1 MITLRPMRSD
11 SQPKNRKNGVP
22 RATAHSMIVYDCV
35 KLSFRYVV
43 MKKFAWN

>member
-1 MITLRPMRSD
+1 MTLRPILSD
-11 SQPKNRKNGVP
+11 NQPKNRKNGVP
-22 RATAHSMIVYDCV
+22 RATAQSMTVYDCV